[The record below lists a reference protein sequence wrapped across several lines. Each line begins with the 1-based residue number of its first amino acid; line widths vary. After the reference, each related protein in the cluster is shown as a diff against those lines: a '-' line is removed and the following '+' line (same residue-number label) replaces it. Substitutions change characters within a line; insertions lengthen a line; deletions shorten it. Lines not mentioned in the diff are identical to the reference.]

1 MYQPALRQDQIR
13 ALYHLKLE
21 LKQPMTELAREAI
34 DCFLQKME
42 LKGEQARQAG
52 STLHD
57 WLAYEAEME
66 TGAAGKQTA
75 SPRDANA
82 PF

>member
-1 MYQPALRQDQIR
+1 MYQPALRHDQIK
-13 ALYHLKLE
+13 ALYHLRVE
-21 LKQPMTELAREAI
+21 LRRPMTKLAREAI

-52 STLHD
+52 STLGD

-66 TGAAGKQTA
+66 AGAAAKQTT

>member
-1 MYQPALRQDQIR
+1 MYQPALRRDQVQ
-13 ALYHLKLE
+13 ALYHLKAE
-21 LKQPMTELAREAI
+21 LKRPMTKLAREAI

-42 LKGEQARQAG
+42 LKREQAQQSG
-52 STLHD
+52 STLSD
-57 WLAYEAEME
+57 WLAYETELE
-66 TGAAGKQTA
+66 TGAACKQTA